1 MPAPNDLVTVSITA
15 ADGGTQSLVFKPS
28 LFVSCLAGTV
38 FSASDQLRVLIYFS
52 ANVYTGSNV
61 LNTHPVG
68 TTGLTVSEANTGVA
82 AVYAAVNAY
91 YTAVNS

>member
-28 LFVSCLAGTV
+28 LFVSCLIGTV
-38 FSASDQLRVLIYFS
+38 FATDQLRVLIYFS
-52 ANVYTGSNV
+52 TNVYTGSNV
-61 LNTHPVG
+61 LATHPVG

>member
-28 LFVSCLAGTV
+28 LFVSCFAGNITP
-38 FSASDQLRVLIYFS
+38 SAQLRVIIYLS
-52 ANVYTGSNV
+52 ANVYTLSNV
-61 LNTHPVG
+61 LATNPVG

>member
-28 LFVSCLAGTV
+28 LFVSCLAGNVAPST
-38 FSASDQLRVLIYFS
+38 QLRVIIYFS
-52 ANVYTGSNV
+52 ANVYTLSNLLV
-61 LNTHPVG
+61 TNPVG